1 MKSKNKEPEIPF
13 ISTEMASVDVY
24 LGGAV
29 LHRQGTVS
37 LVRGRNRFGIR
48 IPDFSPYAIEDPR
61 IEFGGNTEHCTIS
74 RPVESEKEKES
85 AEIEELQTRIA
96 KIEAEGQSYESALK
110 LLQEPGKFC
119 DGIKLSPE
127 EFVNM
132 ADLVSEKQ
140 IEIRKRIVHLRKQK
154 ADAEKELLE
163 LRNETKEEAG
173 NSDIII
179 DLIAPEEITCGFELT
194 YRVDS
199 ITWNPFYEIVYQD
212 MKYPLSVNLRGR
224 LVRSGNE
231 KWENIRLH
239 LIHGMAASRHDLPDP
254 KVLCVGFRKSVPDSR
269 FLPGARYGMQ
279 RGNSVDFSDR
289 FSAGF
294 SPDDTMYPASG
305 PSGMEQPMKRS
316 TPLKVEK
323 TQVTREL
330 VMRFDL
336 GETHT
341 ISEKLTILDIQK
353 QSVPTEYLF
362 STVPYLDPSVYL
374 TGKIKDFSN
383 YNFISCE
390 ARLYMG
396 NTYIGTADIPDGED
410 ELVLS
415 LGRDEALDV
424 SKERTVKKHV
434 EPRLAR
440 DQSDHHGFR
449 ISLTNHRD
457 ETVRVHVIDRLPVSR
472 DQDVRVIRENAS
484 ENPEFDEETGRLT
497 WDVTIDASEQK
508 TIEYSY
514 RVTYPKGKT
523 ISYEEEY
530 RGRW

>member
-1 MKSKNKEPEIPF
+1 M
-13 ISTEMASVDVY
+13 
-24 LGGAV
+24 
-29 LHRQGTVS
+29 R
-37 LVRGRNRFGIR
+37 
-48 IPDFSPYAIEDPR
+48 
-61 IEFGGNTEHCTIS
+61 
-74 RPVESEKEKES
+74 
-85 AEIEELQTRIA
+85 
-96 KIEAEGQSYESALK
+96 
-110 LLQEPGKFC
+110 
-119 DGIKLSPE
+119 
-127 EFVNM
+127 
-132 ADLVSEKQ
+132 
-140 IEIRKRIVHLRKQK
+140 
-154 ADAEKELLE
+154 
-163 LRNETKEEAG
+163 
-173 NSDIII
+173 
-179 DLIAPEEITCGFELT
+179 
-194 YRVDS
+194 
-199 ITWNPFYEIVYQD
+199 
-212 MKYPLSVNLRGR
+212 
-224 LVRSGNE
+224 
-231 KWENIRLH
+231 
-239 LIHGMAASRHDLPDP
+239 
-254 KVLCVGFRKSVPDSR
+254 
-269 FLPGARYGMQ
+269 
-279 RGNSVDFSDR
+279 
-289 FSAGF
+289 
-294 SPDDTMYPASG
+294 
-305 PSGMEQPMKRS
+305 RS

-440 DQSDHHGFR
+440 DQSDLHGFR

>member
-1 MKSKNKEPEIPF
+1 
-13 ISTEMASVDVY
+13 
-24 LGGAV
+24 
-29 LHRQGTVS
+29 
-37 LVRGRNRFGIR
+37 
-48 IPDFSPYAIEDPR
+48 
-61 IEFGGNTEHCTIS
+61 
-74 RPVESEKEKES
+74 
-85 AEIEELQTRIA
+85 
-96 KIEAEGQSYESALK
+96 
-110 LLQEPGKFC
+110 
-119 DGIKLSPE
+119 
-127 EFVNM
+127 
-132 ADLVSEKQ
+132 
-140 IEIRKRIVHLRKQK
+140 
-154 ADAEKELLE
+154 
-163 LRNETKEEAG
+163 
-173 NSDIII
+173 
-179 DLIAPEEITCGFELT
+179 
-194 YRVDS
+194 
-199 ITWNPFYEIVYQD
+199 

-269 FLPGARYGMQ
+269 FLPGASYGMQ
-279 RGNSVDFSDR
+279 IGNSVDFSDR
-289 FSAGF
+289 FGAGF

-472 DQDVRVIRENAS
+472 DQDVRVIRDNAS
-484 ENPEFDEETGRLT
+484 ENPEFNEETGRLT
-497 WDVTIDASEQK
+497 WDVTIDANAQK
-508 TIEYSY
+508 TIEHAY